1 MSKSNT
7 VKVTK
12 DQNEIPSWFK
22 TYSKEQEKIVKEQ
35 AKTNEAINKKI
46 QSIIVRQDRILAQQ
60 EEINVKQGKSN
71 KRFIDRIENVENRV
85 DGLVNRN
92 NLKDKNN
99 VADEEE

>member
-1 MSKSNT
+1 MGNNNT
-7 VKVTK
+7 TKINK

-22 TYSKEQEKIVKEQ
+22 TYSKEQEKITKEHVK
-35 AKTNEAINKKI
+35 ANEIINKKI
-46 QSIIVRQDRILAQQ
+46 QSIITRQDRILAQQ
-60 EEINVKQGKSN
+60 EVINIKQGKSN

-99 VADEEE
+99 VVDDE